1 MRDFLSLMETK
12 QFTLEYQYFAHWE
25 DLSPENQALLAKAE
39 EASSRA
45 YSPYSHFQVGA
56 CVLLSDGQM
65 ITGNNQENAAYPSGL
80 CAERVAFF
88 YASSQYPELTITKVA
103 IAAKPEQHTGFIPV
117 NPCGGCRQV
126 MLEYE
131 TKFQQP
137 IQLITRLGDGFA
149 IFPNIESL
157 MPFSFTKTSLT

>member
-1 MRDFLSLMETK
+1 METK
-12 QFTLEYQYFAHWE
+12 LLTLEYQYFARWE
-25 DLSPENQALLAKAE
+25 DLSPENQALVARAE
-39 EASSRA
+39 EASSHA

-88 YASSQYPELTITKVA
+88 HASSQFPQLTITKVA
-103 IAAKPEQHTGFIPV
+103 IAAKPESHTSFIPV

-131 TKFQQP
+131 KKFQQP

-149 IFPNIESL
+149 VFPSCQTL
-157 MPFSFTKTSLT
+157 MPFAFDKFSLQNSR